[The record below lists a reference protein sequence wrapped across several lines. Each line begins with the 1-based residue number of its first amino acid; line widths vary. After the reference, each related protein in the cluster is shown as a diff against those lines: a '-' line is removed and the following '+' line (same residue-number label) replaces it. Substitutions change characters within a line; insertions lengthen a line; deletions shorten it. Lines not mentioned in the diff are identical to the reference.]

1 MSEVAEYTEEQLE
14 AMLAEKKQKRLAERE
29 AKKQEY
35 EDLRNHLCKTVMEKV
50 VKMHHEMKKF
60 KEYLD
65 HEMEQQAERL
75 NEYGE
80 MRSNSKGGFSIKDS
94 DQDIRITRKRNTQP
108 EWDERAEKAED
119 LLRDFF
125 SDVVNHRD
133 QKLSEILMSYL
144 VKNKEG
150 QLKYSSVMRLFQHRD
165 KFSDARWVEALR
177 LLEESYRSVL
187 SKYYYTFEI
196 KNEKNGEW
204 DQLSLNMS
212 SL

>member
-14 AMLAEKKQKRLAERE
+14 AMLAEKKQKRAAERE

-35 EDLRNHLCKTVMEKV
+35 EDLRNHLCKTIMEKV
-50 VKMHHEMKKF
+50 VKLHHEMSAF
-60 KEYLD
+60 KEFLD

-75 NEYGE
+75 YEYGA
-80 MRSNSKGGFSIKDS
+80 MRANSKGGFSIKDS
-94 DQDIRITRKRNTQP
+94 QQDIRITRKRNTQP
-108 EWDERAEKAED
+108 EWDERAEKAEQ

-125 SDVVNHRD
+125 TDVVSVRD
-133 QKLSEILMSYL
+133 NKLAEMLMSFL

-150 QLKYSSVMRLFQHRD
+150 QLKYSSVMKLFQHRD
-165 KFSDARWVEALR
+165 KFDDARWQEALT
-177 LLEESYRSVL
+177 LLEESYKSVL
-187 SKYYYTFEI
+187 SKYYYTFDI

-204 DQLSLNMS
+204 EQLSLNMS